1 MAMMNQETLQL
12 ADRLS
17 RLELHAAHSGREVLR
32 VLIDNLIASRETTPA
47 GLLLEQSDNI
57 RCLLRVLPPYAPPL
71 NNINR
76 VLLLLETAIE
86 RGAGVV
92 GIKSQLAELQKQ
104 TGDAKLCWDNILAAL
119 ANQLPDEAVVYTHT
133 LSETVLGVLTGLHRM
148 GKIKR
153 VNVTESRPNND
164 GWETARRL
172 AELDVEAHLYI
183 DAAMPAAIENA
194 HLILSGA
201 EIINQDGSVVGKVG
215 AYPAALFCRHF
226 SKPVYIVAD
235 SNKINH
241 IEWHNFHLNPLTA
254 QDLGLSSSLSRLQI
268 SGTIFDL
275 TPAQLIHAYATELG
289 LLTAR
294 DIPALDPEHRV
305 SKWLAK
311 ELGQAKQEI
320 PIERMK
326 EK

>member
-1 MAMMNQETLQL
+1 MVNQETRQL

-32 VLIDNLIASRETTPA
+32 VLVNNLLASHETTA
-47 GLLLEQSDNI
+47 TGLLAEQSDNF

-76 VLLLLETAIE
+76 ILLLMEAAVENNTGVSELKHQLE
-86 RGAGVV
+86 
-92 GIKSQLAELQKQ
+92 ELQKH
-104 TGDAKLCWDNILAAL
+104 TIDARLSWKGILTSL
-119 ANQLPDEAVVYTHT
+119 AKELPDEAVVYTHT
-133 LSETVLGVLTGLHRM
+133 LSETVLGVLTELHRM

-172 AELDVEAHLYI
+172 AELDVDTHLYI

-194 HLILSGA
+194 HLMLSGA

-215 AYPAALFCRHF
+215 AYPAAQFCQHF
-226 SKPVYIVAD
+226 GKPVYIVAD
-235 SNKINH
+235 TNKINH
-241 IEWHNFHLNPLTA
+241 MEWHNFHINPLTA
-254 QDLGLSSSLSRLQI
+254 LELGFDGSQSNVQI
-268 SGTIFDL
+268 SGTLFDL

-289 LLTAR
+289 ILTAS
-294 DIPALDPEHRV
+294 DIPTLDPEHRV
-305 SKWLAK
+305 SKWLVK
-311 ELGQAKQEI
+311 ELGQEKQEL
-320 PIERMK
+320 PR
-326 EK
+326 

>member
-1 MAMMNQETLQL
+1 MAMVNQETRQL

-17 RLELHAAHSGREVLR
+17 RLELHAAYSGREVLR
-32 VLIDNLIASRETTPA
+32 VLVNNLIASQESTA
-47 GLLLEQSDNI
+47 SGLLMEQSDNI

-76 VLLLLETAIE
+76 ILLLLEAAVDNNVSGEELIH
-86 RGAGVV
+86 
-92 GIKSQLAELQKQ
+92 QLEELHKHS
-104 TGDAKLCWDNILAAL
+104 GDAGLSWKGILASL
-119 ANQLPDEAVVYTHT
+119 AKELPNEAVVYTHT
-133 LSETVLGVLTGLHRM
+133 LSETVLGMLTELHRM

-172 AELDVEAHLYI
+172 AELEVDTHLYI

-194 HLILSGA
+194 HLMLSGA

-215 AYPAALFCRHF
+215 AYPAALFCQHLAR
-226 SKPVYIVAD
+226 PVYIVAD
-235 SNKINH
+235 TNKINH
-241 IEWHNFHLNPLTA
+241 MEWHNFQLNPLTA
-254 QDLGLSSSLSRLQI
+254 SELGWSGTLSKVQI

-289 LLTAR
+289 ILTAS
-294 DIPALDPEHRV
+294 DIPTLDREHRV
-305 SKWLAK
+305 SKWLVK
-311 ELGQAKQEI
+311 ELG
-320 PIERMK
+320 
-326 EK
+326 